1 MSLLNFNSTPFTDNL
16 LGVTNSLITQPQL
29 AYDSITEESNQH
41 GSGKTKQKKTKSKPV
56 PKAKKEIDTYKKD
69 QLVKIAKRHDVSLK
83 ARDGK
88 VKTKEQLFNSLK
100 RKKLL

>member
-1 MSLLNFNSTPFTDNL
+1 MDILNFNPTTFTDNL
-16 LGVTNSLITQPQL
+16 LGSTNSLITQPKL
-29 AYDSITEESNQH
+29 IPSYEVKEESLFG
-41 GSGKTKQKKTKSKPV
+41 GSKKKSTKKET
-56 PKAKKEIDTYKKD
+56 KKEIDTYKKD
-69 QLVKIAKRHDVSLK
+69 QLVKIAKKHDISLK